1 MLTVL
6 APGPLATVQDRGRTG
21 WASIGVPRSGA
32 ADRPAAALANRLVGN
47 DPSAAVSGGDGGRAA
62 GAAERTVLVAVTG
75 APAPLV
81 VGGRAAP
88 LNAPLTLRPGAE
100 LSLGL
105 PPVGLRSY
113 LAVRGGIDV
122 PGGARLAQHR
132 HAVGTRA
139 GPAARRRLLPVGGL
153 AADEPIVDVAAV
165 RPPVVRPVLR
175 VLPGPRRDWLE
186 PAAWT
191 ALTSA
196 EWTVTADSDRVGLR
210 LTGPRLDR
218 AREDELP
225 SEGLVP
231 GALQVPPDGAPVLF
245 LADHP
250 VTGGYPV
257 LAVVATADLP
267 AVAQLRPGDALRF
280 RPACGEPRARSAEAR
295 RGVASAVPGARS
307 DAVRPGTAMAAVRS
321 GGSQCHR
328 TGRTA
333 GPCGPRTTSAR
344 AP

>member
-6 APGPLATVQDRGRTG
+6 APGPLATVQDRGRVG
-21 WASIGVPRSGA
+21 WAPIGVPRSGA

-47 DPSAAVSGGDGGRAA
+47 DPSAAVVETTAGGLRVR
-62 GAAERTVLVAVTG
+62 AERTVLVAVTG
-75 APAPLV
+75 APAPLAID
-81 VGGRAAP
+81 GRPAP
-88 LNAPLTLRPGAE
+88 LNAPVTLRPGAE
-100 LSLGL
+100 LSMGR
-105 PPVGLRSY
+105 PAVGLRSY
-113 LAVRGGIDV
+113 LAVRGGVDV
-122 PGGARLAQHR
+122 PQVLGSRSTDTLSGLGPAPL
-132 HAVGTRA
+132 RA
-139 GPAARRRLLPVGGL
+139 GDLLPVGRL

-210 LTGPRLDR
+210 LAGPRL
-218 AREDELP
+218 ARVRDDELP

-231 GALQVPPDGAPVLF
+231 GAVQVPPDGAPVLF

-267 AVAQLRPGDALRF
+267 AVAQLRPGDTLRF
-280 RPACGEPRARSAEAR
+280 R
-295 RGVASAVPGARS
+295 
-307 DAVRPGTAMAAVRS
+307 
-321 GGSQCHR
+321 
-328 TGRTA
+328 
-333 GPCGPRTTSAR
+333 
-344 AP
+344 